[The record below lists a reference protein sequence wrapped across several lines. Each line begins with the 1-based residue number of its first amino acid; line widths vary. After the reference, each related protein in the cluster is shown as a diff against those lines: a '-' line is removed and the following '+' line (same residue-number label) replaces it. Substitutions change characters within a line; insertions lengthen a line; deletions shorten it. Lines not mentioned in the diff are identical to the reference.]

1 MRRREAKKQ
10 EVCRKEVERNAWPAS
25 RRIVGDIIENTSF
38 GVSVKKNNNSKNQ
51 KHYLLDNF

>member
-25 RRIVGDIIENTSF
+25 RRIVGDIIETSF